1 MTEAVF
7 SQSAEAKD
15 RTLKKN
21 QHVRLSIFFALQTVF
36 AVTIENKIHPVR
48 CFSCNKKKDFA
59 NPDCLFKPTCLLET

>member
-15 RTLKKN
+15 RKLKKN

-36 AVTIENKIHPVR
+36 AVTIEKKNP
-48 CFSCNKKKDFA
+48 SCSMF
-59 NPDCLFKPTCLLET
+59 FV

>member
-36 AVTIENKIHPVR
+36 AVTIE
-48 CFSCNKKKDFA
+48 KK
-59 NPDCLFKPTCLLET
+59 NPPRSMFFV